1 MRRSS
6 FGSIQ
11 FVDTGRYKI
20 YWQENGRQ
28 RSKRVRGT
36 RDDAEME
43 LARARLG
50 LGGGGAPDPTFDA
63 YWKHAVEPSMQG
75 LAEKT
80 AHDYARTWRVELS
93 PRIGS
98 SKVSSLTW
106 RRAEA
111 VLRDVRS
118 TSVQRHAMR
127 LLRKVCNMAVR
138 DGIIDRNPV
147 DRSIGLDP
155 HSKREKTML
164 DASDVDG
171 FLESVRGIKYEPAIL
186 MELGGGMSHE
196 EACAMAWD
204 NVEAASRGGR
214 AYALCRVEAAL
225 VTVGGRKVLKGTK
238 NAFRERTC
246 VVGEPFA
253 SRLLELSCGSGPVCP
268 SSRARCAQK
277 GGGGGYS
284 ASDFA
289 SPATM
294 THNWRRWCEK
304 HGVGYVRFGDM
315 RSVFATWHGEAGSPD
330 SLVSMAMGHSDGTTR
345 GANYQQNTLRGM
357 MLIADFLADY
367 LESASKGGK
376 KW

>member
-1 MRRSS
+1 MPRWS
-6 FGSIQ
+6 
-11 FVDTGRYKI
+11 
-20 YWQENGRQ
+20 
-28 RSKRVRGT
+28 
-36 RDDAEME
+36 

-253 SRLLELSCGSGPVCP
+253 SRLLEPVVRK
-268 SSRARCAQK
+268 RARLPLVARPMRAERRRRRLFRIRLRIPRHDDAQLEAMVRKARRGIRAIRRHALGVRNVARRGRKPRFARLHGHGAFGRDHARGQLPAEHAARHDAHRRLPRRLPRKRVK
-277 GGGGGYS
+277 G
-284 ASDFA
+284 
-289 SPATM
+289 
-294 THNWRRWCEK
+294 W
-304 HGVGYVRFGDM
+304 
-315 RSVFATWHGEAGSPD
+315 
-330 SLVSMAMGHSDGTTR
+330 
-345 GANYQQNTLRGM
+345 
-357 MLIADFLADY
+357 
-367 LESASKGGK
+367 
-376 KW
+376 